1 MFQAWRSR
9 TQKAQKKQKAQK
21 EQNWVMVSSFLCLM
35 FLLCPFVY
43 YLGSGGASI
52 QLVVLGVLGSFAC
65 EFQRDAF
72 VCQLVHPNAW

>member
-21 EQNWVMVSSFLCLM
+21 EQNWVMVSSFCALC
-35 FLLCPFVY
+35 FFCALLCTT
-43 YLGSGGASI
+43 LEASI
-52 QLVVLGVLGSFAC
+52 QLIVLGVLGPFAC